1 MVLLTSR
8 HCYGQEMTDIDIKL
22 PVTLDANAVVAI
34 VEETCT
40 NETLQITMKST
51 LKKYP
56 GCVHWHLKKHDE
68 RGILEV
74 TWWPRMQ
81 EKKPSRLWLS
91 VHGNR
96 SADWILQLMPRMKT
110 LIEEQM
116 AV

>member
-1 MVLLTSR
+1 MVCLTSR
-8 HCYGQEMTDIDIKL
+8 HCYGQEMEDIDIKL
-22 PVTLDANAVVAI
+22 PVALDTNTVVAA
-34 VEETCT
+34 VEEICA
-40 NETLQITMKST
+40 NEALQITMKST

-56 GCVHWHLKKHDE
+56 GCVHWHLKKRDE

-81 EKKPSRLWLS
+81 EKKPPRLWLS

-96 SADWILQLMPRMKT
+96 NADWIFQLMPRLKT
-110 LIEEQM
+110 LIEKQM